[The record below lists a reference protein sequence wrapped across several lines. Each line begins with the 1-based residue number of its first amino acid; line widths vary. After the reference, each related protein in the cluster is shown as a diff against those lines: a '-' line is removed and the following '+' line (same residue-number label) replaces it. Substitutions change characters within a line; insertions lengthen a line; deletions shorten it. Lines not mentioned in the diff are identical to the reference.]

1 MEKIQLVQDFLHN
14 YVPYKYEKIDE
25 EKLFTNLSMFAKI
38 SSGAQSLKK
47 RPKHV
52 PQARYLLGHRLLYL
66 ERLSQLP

>member
-38 SSGAQSLKK
+38 SSGTQSLKK
-47 RPKHV
+47 RPKHT